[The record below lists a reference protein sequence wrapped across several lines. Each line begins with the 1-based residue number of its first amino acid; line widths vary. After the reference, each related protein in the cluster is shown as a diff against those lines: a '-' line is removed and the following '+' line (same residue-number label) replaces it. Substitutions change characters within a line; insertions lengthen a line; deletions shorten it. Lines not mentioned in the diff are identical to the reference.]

1 MNMHRL
7 MQRSERP
14 QSNSWNLWDH
24 DIDRVFQG
32 FFQPVRWLDEAT
44 GADLTPAMDVRE
56 SGDEFIVKTELPGV
70 SKEDIQVTLENGVL
84 TIVGETH
91 GEKQEKD
98 GERILRQERRCGKYM
113 RSLRLGT
120 QINEKAIKAS
130 YKDGVLE
137 LILPKAEEVKPKK
150 ITVDVD

>member
-1 MNMHRL
+1 MNRL

-14 QSNSWNLWDH
+14 QSNSWSLWDN

-44 GADLTPAMDVRE
+44 GAELTPAMDVRE

-91 GEKQEKD
+91 SEKQEKD
-98 GERILRQERRCGKYM
+98 GERILRQERRSGKYM

>member
-1 MNMHRL
+1 MNRL
-7 MQRSERP
+7 MQRNERTQP
-14 QSNSWNLWDH
+14 NSWSLWDH

-32 FFQPVRWLDEAT
+32 FFQPVRWLDEART
-44 GADLTPAMDVRE
+44 DLTPAMDVKE
-56 SGDEFIVKTELPGV
+56 SHDEFIVKTELPGV

-84 TIVGETH
+84 TIAGECRS
-91 GEKQEKD
+91 EKEEKE
-98 GERILRQERRCGKYM
+98 GERILRQERRSGKYM

-120 QINEKAIKAS
+120 QINEKAIKAN